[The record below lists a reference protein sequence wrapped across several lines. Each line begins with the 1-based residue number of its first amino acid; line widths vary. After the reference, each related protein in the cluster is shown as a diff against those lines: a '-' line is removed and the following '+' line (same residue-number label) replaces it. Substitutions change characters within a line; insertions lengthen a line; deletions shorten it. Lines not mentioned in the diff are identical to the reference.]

1 MTQLSKLAI
10 LGLAKETTAGT
21 YVAPTTYLPFMKAD
35 FEDMYTAIKD
45 ESFRG
50 NDTSLQGLYQGVV
63 QADWSIDL
71 MAYPD
76 VTGHFLRGIIGPDTV
91 SVGVSTTLSAST
103 SVNATTISTAASIPA
118 LSYIQIDTAGLS
130 EYAQVTAVT
139 GSGPYSLTVTTV
151 AGSAV
156 GLTKAHSSA
165 ATVKAATLHTFKQ
178 SVVPSDKATYS
189 LTVYDTVQT
198 RSYSGFAFGGVD
210 IKIDPKNAVQLST
223 KGTSF
228 PAVTASP
235 MTATYT
241 AYPPALGWQW
251 LMNQVGVAST
261 RGLSLDLKLAR
272 KLDVIHSSD
281 GTIGPREIF
290 QGEFDADGSYKAIF
304 ENTTDLALF
313 ENYTQGASVATLQ
326 QPVSAGGSALT
337 FTMSKAGVYKGKRN
351 FGEYVEI
358 DFDLSGIYNS
368 TDLGAMTATLT
379 NWQTTAY

>member
-10 LGLAKETTAGT
+10 LGIAKETTAGT
-21 YVAPTTYLPFMKAD
+21 YVAPTTYLPFMKAE
-35 FEDMYTAIKD
+35 FEDIYTAIKD

-76 VTGHFLRGIIGPDTV
+76 VVGHFLRGIIGPDTV
-91 SVGVSTTLSAST
+91 TAGTATTLSASSSIGAT
-103 SVNATTISTAASIPA
+103 SISVAASIPA
-118 LSYIQIDTAGLS
+118 QTYVQIDTAGNS
-130 EYAQVTAVT
+130 EFALVTNVT
-139 GSGPYSLTVTTV
+139 GSGPYTLTVTTV
-151 AGSAV
+151 AGGTV
-156 GLTKAHSSA
+156 GLTKAHTTSA
-165 ATVKAATLHTFKQ
+165 AVKAATTHTFKQ
-178 SVVPSDKATYS
+178 SVLPSDKATYS

-228 PAVTASP
+228 PGVLASP
-235 MTATYT
+235 MTASYT

-251 LMNQVGVAST
+251 IMTQLGVAST
-261 RGLSLDLKLAR
+261 RGLTLDLKLAR

-304 ENTTDLALF
+304 ENTTDLTVF
-313 ENYTQGASVATLQ
+313 ESYTQGTSVAALQ
-326 QPVSAGGSALT
+326 QPVSTGGQSLT
-337 FTMSKAGVYKGKRN
+337 FTMSKAGYYKGKRN

-368 TDLGAMTATLT
+368 IDGGAMSAVLT
-379 NWQTTAY
+379 NWQTAAY